1 MTEKLLDWLSRY
13 NLIIF
18 DEIDSTNLEAR
29 RLIESG
35 INDDFVIVASK
46 QSLGK
51 GRVGRK
57 WVSEEGN
64 LYLSVILRPYGKTH
78 TFPQLSFITSLALYD
93 TISTLSRENDHRCGS
108 LDMKLKWPND
118 VLVNNHKIS
127 GILLELIPHNDRE
140 YLVIGVGI
148 NVNNNP
154 NQLDRKTISL
164 SEIFSKDLD
173 VNYVLGIFMSIFHKI
188 LS

>member
-13 NLIIF
+13 NLIMF

-46 QSLGK
+46 QNNGK
-51 GRVGRK
+51 GRTGSN

-64 LYLSVILRPYGKTH
+64 LYLSIILRPYGKTH

-93 TISTLSRENDHRCGS
+93 TISALSRENNKSS

-127 GILLELIPHNDRE
+127 GILL
-140 YLVIGVGI
+140 
-148 NVNNNP
+148 
-154 NQLDRKTISL
+154 
-164 SEIFSKDLD
+164 
-173 VNYVLGIFMSIFHKI
+173 
-188 LS
+188 